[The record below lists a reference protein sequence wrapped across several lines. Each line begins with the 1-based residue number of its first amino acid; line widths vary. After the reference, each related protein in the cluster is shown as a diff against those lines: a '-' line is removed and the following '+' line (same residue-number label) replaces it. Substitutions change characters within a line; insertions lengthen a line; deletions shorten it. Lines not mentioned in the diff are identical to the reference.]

1 MVKETNYIN
10 IQGWMVTDL
19 KLSGNALMLYALI
32 YGFCQDG
39 ESKFTGSIKYIC
51 SWLSVSRPTAIK
63 ALKDLVSKRLIEKE
77 VVTISG
83 VNFNHYKTLGVVKK
97 LNGGSKET
105 LLVGSKKTLP
115 YNTIINNK
123 EDNYTDVQKT
133 TFANFKKF
141 ISEKASNVSRMKEPF
156 MIDQFLKLKED
167 YSTEQIKEMVLK
179 MHNYKPLLKKNNSAY
194 LTFLNWA
201 AREYTIADAE
211 TPKEKSTIDRIKEA
225 WNKKEAT
232 R

>member
-63 ALKDLVSKRLIEKE
+63 ALKDLVSKCLIEKE

-141 ISEKASNVSRMKEPF
+141 ILEKAPNVGKMKEPF
-156 MIDQFLKLKED
+156 RIDEFLKLKKD

-194 LTFLNWA
+194 LTFKNWIS
-201 AREYTIADAE
+201 RDYSNDPTHK
-211 TPKEKSTIDRIKEA
+211 TPVIDVNEKLKSA
-225 WNKKEAT
+225 WSK
-232 R
+232 